1 MTRITFLV
9 LTLFILSSN
18 YLYGK
23 DLSGTQLLCDGFR
36 KYTAIGIEFKTI
48 NEGIFYEIKNEKNW
62 YIEKDKFTYQVT
74 PEYINMTGKEYLYK
88 PQLSR
93 ETLKLNRS
101 RQCKILDLK
110 SKDMDKLMNFTLEKL
125 KKENETQNKL

>member
-1 MTRITFLV
+1 MTRIIFAII
-9 LTLFILSSN
+9 TLFISSSN

-36 KYTAIGIEFKTI
+36 KNTAIGIEFKTI
-48 NEGIFYEIKNEKNW
+48 NQGIFYEIKNEKSW
-62 YIEKDKFTYQVT
+62 YVEKDNFTYQVT
-74 PEYINMTGKEYLYK
+74 PEYINMTGKEYSYK

-93 ETLKLNRS
+93 ETLKLNGS

-110 SKDMDKLMNFTLEKL
+110 SKDMDKLMNFTLDKF

>member
-1 MTRITFLV
+1 MTRITFAII
-9 LTLFILSSN
+9 TLFISSSN

-23 DLSGTQLLCDGFR
+23 DLSVTQLLCDGFR
-36 KYTAIGIEFKTI
+36 KNTAIGIEFKTI
-48 NEGIFYEIKNEKNW
+48 NQGVFYEIKNEKNW
-62 YIEKDKFTYQVT
+62 YIEKDNFTYLVT
-74 PEYINMTGKEYLYK
+74 PEYINMTGKEYSYK

-110 SKDMDKLMNFTLEKL
+110 SKDMDKLMNFTLEKF